1 MAATQNWAFVPAL
14 FKSCFS
20 TGTSH
25 IRINPHQPTPPYTHI
40 HTFMQVLNTRYNS
53 HLASWGGGGDRGKGG
68 QSQGKEEEVGLK
80 AGGSGENPAS
90 GRFWQQ
96 YGLHLLD
103 RASLRLHP
111 ACKIQPGLLGEGVQR
126 RPGSRPGRRGG
137 SPR

>member
-53 HLASWGGGGDRGKGG
+53 HLASWGGGGTGAR
-68 QSQGKEEEVGLK
+68 E
-80 AGGSGENPAS
+80 
-90 GRFWQQ
+90 
-96 YGLHLLD
+96 
-103 RASLRLHP
+103 
-111 ACKIQPGLLGEGVQR
+111 
-126 RPGSRPGRRGG
+126 G
-137 SPR
+137 SPKARRKRWG